1 MRKAIDLLQKFEVIL
16 GSVMLGIF
24 LFAVVAQMFT
34 RYAGISALWTE
45 DVSMYSFIVSV
56 FLGAAAMIRDDRH
69 FAFTAIGDKVT
80 DPKKKAAL
88 NIFIYLVI
96 FVFCIFMFY
105 YGVILTKKFWNY
117 KWVSVPSFKRG
128 PTWMCVPFSAFTM
141 MIFLL
146 EKIYDNSKILVKG
159 GNN

>member
-56 FLGAAAMIRDDRH
+56 FLGAAAMIRDDCH

-80 DPKKKAAL
+80 DPRKKAAL

-117 KWVSVPSFKRG
+117 KWVSIPSFKRG